1 MSDSG
6 SSSDVQINKILLPI
20 DGSDTSFKA
29 ARYAI
34 KMASQNGASIF
45 CIYVIEIPTYGLY
58 GSVGATAPT
67 YYNEVVKSADE
78 WFEEVKEVAQKSGV
92 KIKTESLMNASS
104 VPDSIVN
111 YAAKNNI
118 DIIVMGTRGRTGVKK
133 LFLGSVAS
141 AVVSHAHCPV
151 LVVR

>member
-1 MSDSG
+1 
-6 SSSDVQINKILLPI
+6 
-20 DGSDTSFKA
+20 
-29 ARYAI
+29 
-34 KMASQNGASIF
+34 
-45 CIYVIEIPTYGLY
+45 
-58 GSVGATAPT
+58 
-67 YYNEVVKSADE
+67 VVKSANE
-78 WFEEVKEVAQKSGV
+78 LFEEVEEMAQKSGV